1 MNIRISSDVLAIVF
15 SSFCSI
21 LQLDNTNADVVQI
34 DAANLVANNVID
46 FEEFD
51 VDDFSLSSQGT
62 NFDGLV
68 SSKGVLFGERFSAQA
83 LFADGT
89 FDTLT
94 HPSVTPLNLL
104 AGAPGNNLAIG
115 LDTVGSNGTKILAG
129 LGPVGFPKLDAV
141 GEGAISFLFPKGQL
155 EIGFDVFGA
164 EGVSGQPMYLQ
175 FFDSNG
181 NSTLQDF
188 LTIDAPTDGS
198 YAFRVNGL
206 GGDIRGVS
214 IYNAD
219 FGGFAIDNI
228 RFSSIPEP
236 SGIGLLSAIAGV
248 CLAGLRRRA

>member
-1 MNIRISSDVLAIVF
+1 MKIRVPLCCFLLTCEVINSLLLAKVIY
-15 SSFCSI
+15 
-21 LQLDNTNADVVQI
+21 ADVVQI
-34 DAANLVANNVID
+34 DAANLIANNVIN

-51 VDDFSLSSQGT
+51 VEDFSLDSQGT
-62 NFDGLV
+62 SFDGLV

-83 LFADGT
+83 IFADGT

-94 HPSVTPLNLL
+94 HPSVTPLNLF

-129 LGPVGFPKLDAV
+129 LGPVGFPKLDSV
-141 GEGAISFLFPKGQL
+141 GEGAISILFPKGQL

-198 YAFRVNGL
+198 YAFKVNGL
-206 GGDIRGVS
+206 WGDIRGVS
-214 IYNAD
+214 IYNTD

-236 SGIGLLSAIAGV
+236 SGFGLLSAIAGV
-248 CLAGLRRRA
+248 CLAGLWRRA